1 MFTDVPEIAAA
12 EVTVLTAL
20 VVITLA
26 FALGLAIA
34 YIYRKTHRGF
44 SYSPSFVFT
53 IIIVSI
59 LSAIVMTVV
68 ENSLARAFAI
78 LGTFTIIRYRTA
90 IKDTRDTAFLLWAI
104 VTGLAVG
111 TVNYSLAVVSTGLV
125 SAIILTLSRFN
136 FGSLDKHDALL
147 YFTSRTGPEQY
158 EDDLTRY
165 CSSHR
170 MLSMRTTHG
179 VHALAYSIT
188 PRSDHDARAL
198 VTALDAR
205 PGTSNV
211 ELVTTRDDIE

>member
-111 TVNYSLAVVSTGLV
+111 TVNYALAVVSTGLV

-147 YFTSRTGPEQY
+147 YFTSRTGPGQY

-170 MLSMRTTHG
+170 MLSMRATQG
-179 VHALAYSIT
+179 VHALTYSIT
-188 PRSDHDARAL
+188 PRSDRDARAL
-198 VTALDAR
+198 VAALDAR